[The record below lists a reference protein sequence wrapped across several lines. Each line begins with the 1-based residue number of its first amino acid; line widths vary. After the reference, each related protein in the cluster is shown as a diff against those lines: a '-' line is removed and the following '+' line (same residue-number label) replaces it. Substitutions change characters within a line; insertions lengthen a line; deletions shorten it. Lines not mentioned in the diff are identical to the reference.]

1 MPQPT
6 LFEATFIS
14 VRLVSQEGLVGV
26 VFSTLGAD
34 LQMVVLAS

>member
-14 VRLVSQEGLVGV
+14 VRLVSQERLVRATV
-26 VFSTLGAD
+26 PMLGAD

>member
-14 VRLVSQEGLVGV
+14 VRLVSQERLALAVISKLCG
-26 VFSTLGAD
+26 D
-34 LQMVVLAS
+34 LQMRVVAS

>member
-14 VRLVSQEGLVGV
+14 VRPVSQEHPVRATV
-26 VFSTLGAD
+26 PTLGAD

>member
-14 VRLVSQEGLVGV
+14 VRSVSQERPVGV
-26 VFSTLGAD
+26 MIPTLGAD

>member
-14 VRLVSQEGLVGV
+14 VRLVSQERPVDAIIPK
-26 VFSTLGAD
+26 LGAD
-34 LQMVVLAS
+34 LQMIVLAS